1 MPVHTWPQATDC
13 PNVVWIAFET
23 ATSSQKITLL
33 KVMTT
38 PWPLWLHL
46 KAVIALQP
54 LWPAITTWKLFVGS
68 VVQLSGWL
76 SNEIVQVLNR
86 ILAPKVQKSSAM
98 VGVAPATMRVMTLAR
113 EVGRII

>member
-1 MPVHTWPQATDC
+1 
-13 PNVVWIAFET
+13 
-23 ATSSQKITLL
+23 
-33 KVMTT
+33 MTT

-76 SNEIVQVLNR
+76 SNEMVQVLNR
-86 ILAPKVQKSSAM
+86 ILAPKVHKSSAM
-98 VGVAPATMRVMTLAR
+98 VGVTPIRMRVMRLAR
-113 EVGRII
+113 EVGRIILRVRSAPGDVFGLICGHDFEICF